1 MDGRFRRSV
10 VDPGTR
16 WTRRKLQALVMA
28 GIVIVGALVFGA
40 VWMVVAPLE
49 PASKT
54 PPGRDR
60 APTQARLPEPSQR
73 EQLAAEPLP
82 AGTLEQAQPGPLS
95 TATAG
100 TLKVP
105 GASAVGEA
113 GVPSGFP
120 QTPEGAL
127 AQLAAID
134 QTALTSASVQV
145 AQDVIAR
152 WAAPGGPTTESW
164 SGVRAVAALLS
175 SVGGHGDAD
184 DLLVTVTPAMGLI
197 KGQDGDDFVIPCVD
211 LVVELAASG
220 DRQSV
225 AVADCQRMSWNAVEA
240 RWVIGP
246 GEEPAEAPALWPGTQ
261 SAYDAGYEWIE
272 VVP

>member
-1 MDGRFRRSV
+1 MGGRFRRAV
-10 VDPGTR
+10 VDPRTR
-16 WTRRKLQALVMA
+16 WTRRKLQALIMS
-28 GIVIVGALVFGA
+28 GIVVVGALIFAA

-49 PASKT
+49 PASQA
-54 PPGRDR
+54 PSDRDK
-60 APTQARLPEPSQR
+60 APAQAQLPEPPQR
-73 EQLAAEPLP
+73 DRLAAEPLP
-82 AGTLEQAQPGPLS
+82 EGTLEQAQPGPLS

-100 TLKVP
+100 TLRIP

-120 QTPEGAL
+120 HTPEGAL

-134 QTALTSASVQV
+134 QAALTSASVRG

-152 WAAPGGPTTESW
+152 WAAPGGPTTQSW

-175 SVGGHGDAD
+175 SAGVRGDAK
-184 DLLVTVTPAMGLI
+184 DLLVTVTPAMGSI

-211 LVVELAASG
+211 LVVELTAAG

-225 AVADCQRMSWNAVEA
+225 AVADCQRMIWNAAEA

-261 SAYDAGYEWIE
+261 AAYDAGYEWIE